1 MDSLNQ
7 KIVSSFDKNQDRAL
21 VSGVYGFNTT
31 SGKWNYVEE
40 NGSGALSVDVHGGSI
55 GSGDVKARTNPADP
69 NTSQFLKCNANNHL
83 KTQIIGF
90 DGSEFRDLKCDSEGK
105 LMTEITAEIQA
116 EGLATEAKQDT
127 IISNQTSGLSKVQV
141 LGNTE
146 GDGSGTSVHLHTD
159 ATGNVLVK
167 EVGTVNV
174 APADSVNS
182 GTQNDPANSVAVG
195 LRGRTNITDASTE
208 TFLLCDTDGHLQVD
222 TTGTI
227 TITGDTQ
234 IKAEDDTAS
243 ARNIRCNNS
252 GHVKSQ
258 LIGNTVGDGSGT
270 NKVVQTNDAGQL
282 KVKLIAE
289 DNTAT
294 RREVRCNTIGHLQT
308 ALLANTAGDGSGTIK
323 NVVCNSDGNLSVKAD
338 ITNTSIATTTSKT
351 TTTHN
356 LYAGG
361 AVSIGAGSTV
371 DFVGSSA
378 TIGTGTANQLN
389 VSGLGTVEYIIE
401 GAGTSPSLNIHQ
413 LVGSSASPLV
423 PNQNLSQ
430 FSNDEDFAVFFE
442 GQTQHRGLRIK
453 NTSGSNSFTVSS
465 ITAVYI
471 A

>member
-21 VSGVYGFNTT
+21 VSGVYGFNET
-31 SGKWNYVEE
+31 SGKWNYIEE

-127 IISNQTSGLSKVQV
+127 LISNQTNGTSKVQV
-141 LGNTE
+141 LGNTSS
-146 GDGSGTSVHLHTD
+146 DGSGSQRHLLTDVQGHLQVDVLNQNQEAQLAGFTDINNVGSVKRC
-159 ATGNVLVK
+159 LVD
-167 EVGTVNV
+167 N
-174 APADSVNS
+174 
-182 GTQNDPANSVAVG
+182 
-195 LRGRTNITDASTE
+195 
-208 TFLLCDTDGHLQVD
+208 DGHLQVD
-222 TTGTI
+222 VLSSGTL
-227 TITGDTQ
+227 TISGDAQ
-234 IKAEDDTAS
+234 VKAEDDTGS

-294 RREVRCNTIGHLQT
+294 RREVRCNTVGHIQT
-308 ALLANTAGDGSGTIK
+308 AMLGNTAGDGSGTIK
-323 NVVCNSDGNLSVKAD
+323 NILTDTDGKLIISNP
-338 ITNTSIATTTSKT
+338 
-351 TTTHN
+351 
-356 LYAGG
+356 GG
-361 AVSIGAGSTV
+361 
-371 DFVGSSA
+371 
-378 TIGTGTANQLN
+378 
-389 VSGLGTVEYIIE
+389 
-401 GAGTSPSLNIHQ
+401 
-413 LVGSSASPLV
+413 GSSAS
-423 PNQNLSQ
+423 
-430 FSNDEDFAVFFE
+430 
-442 GQTQHRGLRIK
+442 
-453 NTSGSNSFTVSS
+453 NSYPTLAS
-465 ITAVYI
+465 ITTGINFAAGKRESAYVDLSSAKNVVINCIHTGDATARTNFAQDISLSVEFTDDDTNTVCYSGASSPVFASSAIDAVGNSTGSALAVISVGENSEASGQITGKFCRVVAVNNNASGTSTAYAVDFKVVI
-471 A
+471 SAI